1 MFLISLEIAEQRCCF
16 QGQGLPRIS
25 QIILQAGKEE
35 EGKHHHRWQNSSPH
49 SWGVQDLPENP
60 ALLKHFA
67 LQSRS
72 CCHLTMAIH
81 KVFPALRLNLDSST
95 YEAPLKDKQSPFR
108 WRGPVG
114 NGPRI
119 REAPA
124 QHGTGM
130 GTSACKLDNFY
141 YWWHMGKFKTN
152 GMQPPLVNPSPSK
165 QSIHKPLSGALSFL
179 CVVGTSR
186 REDTR
191 GCKCVGAEDP
201 ARPCRGDV
209 VFSPAC

>member
-1 MFLISLEIAEQRCCF
+1 MFLISLEIAEPRCCF

-60 ALLKHFA
+60 ALP
-67 LQSRS
+67 
-72 CCHLTMAIH
+72 H

-95 YEAPLKDKQSPFR
+95 YEAPLKDKQSPFH

-119 REAPA
+119 RETPA
-124 QHGTGM
+124 HHGTGM
-130 GTSACKLDNFY
+130 GTSACKLNNFY
-141 YWWHMGKFKTN
+141 YWWHVGKFKTN

-165 QSIHKPLSGALSFL
+165 
-179 CVVGTSR
+179 
-186 REDTR
+186 
-191 GCKCVGAEDP
+191 
-201 ARPCRGDV
+201 
-209 VFSPAC
+209 